1 MSLVAK
7 GVGKK
12 FGTPPVRALSDISVD
27 IRDGEFV
34 SLSGRSGAG
43 KSTLLYVLSSLDNP
57 TEGSIEIE
65 GRDITRMTSE
75 ELHRFRNEKMGF
87 VFQFHY
93 LIAELTA
100 IQNVLMPAM
109 KLKQDRQRR
118 PRAEQL
124 LEQFGLGGKLDR
136 YPRQLSGGEQ
146 QRLAIARSLIMEP
159 KYLFADEPT
168 GALDTVNAESVMK
181 ILEDCSRKQGM
192 TVIMVT
198 HDPDFAA
205 MAPRQIR
212 LADGKVVNDNGAGM
226 GLRWNLKDEQ
236 VAQSA
241 RP

>member
-1 MSLVAK
+1 M
-7 GVGKK
+7 GVISKHVGIK
-12 FGTPPVRALSDISVD
+12 FGSPPVRVLDDIN
-27 IRDGEFV
+27 IEINDGEFV

-57 TEGSIEIE
+57 TEGSVEIS
-65 GRDITRMTSE
+65 GSDITKMNSE
-75 ELHRFRNEKMGF
+75 TLHRFRNEQMGF

-109 KLKQDRQRR
+109 KFKKDVALR
-118 PRAEQL
+118 PRALEL
-124 LEQFGLGGKLDR
+124 LEKFGLKDKLDR

-146 QRLAIARSLIMEP
+146 QRLAIARALIMKP

-168 GALDTVNAESVMK
+168 GALDTINAESVMN
-181 ILEDCSRKQGM
+181 ILRDCSSKDGM

-205 MAPRQIR
+205 MAPRRIV
-212 LADGKVVNDNGAGM
+212 LADGKIVSDN
-226 GLRWNLKDEQ
+226 KT
-236 VAQSA
+236 ST
-241 RP
+241 P